1 MPFDEKKL
9 IDLVADESRL
19 ETEVRELAVQLED
32 QYQTDGWDGDKAAGK
47 LIRYR
52 KDQSKH
58 EQLTRELTTVR
69 QQRERMEDHRPDN
82 RKLDNHA
89 KDALRRWMLGGAQ
102 LLEAGERSTFLAEVT
117 PDLIRNNPLLGLG
130 GELFLVDGLNPML
143 AADDAYRSDINTGDS
158 AGGLAAAETWRAGLV
173 EKLKYFG
180 SVSTVAQNF
189 STADGN
195 DFHVNQMDSTGQTG
209 GGITDQSQTSSGIPG
224 TDPLA
229 NVTDIV
235 LQVVLASLQLHAGE
249 TGSSCRISSLTR
261 PGECSAVDAGAWLG
275 AGTHGLP
282 PAPER
287 ASRKAS

>member
-9 IDLVADESRL
+9 IDLVAEESRL

-130 GELFLVDGLNPML
+130 GELFLVDGINPML

-173 EKLKYFG
+173 EKLKYFRQRLHGLSELLDGRRKRFPRKPDGFDG
-180 SVSTVAQNF
+180 SDRRWDHRPVADQHGNPGNG
-189 STADGN
+189 SAGQRDG
-195 DFHVNQMDSTGQTG
+195 HR
-209 GGITDQSQTSSGIPG
+209 
-224 TDPLA
+224 
-229 NVTDIV
+229 

-249 TGSSCRISSLTR
+249 TGSSSGS
-261 PGECSAVDAGAWLG
+261 PV
-275 AGTHGLP
+275 
-282 PAPER
+282 
-287 ASRKAS
+287 